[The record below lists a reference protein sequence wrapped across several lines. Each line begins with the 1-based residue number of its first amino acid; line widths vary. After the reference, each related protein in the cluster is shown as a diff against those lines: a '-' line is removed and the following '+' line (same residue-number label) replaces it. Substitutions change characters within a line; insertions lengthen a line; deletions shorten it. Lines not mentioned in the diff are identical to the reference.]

1 MDKENPN
8 EKCCKKCGVEVAE
21 NKDGSRTILFDKQF
35 YVPLEKKDITI
46 NRLKPTMNRLNKVG
60 DVLVENR
67 HRLDNCSKD
76 FHTLLAAQKEIDL
89 NLMKIAATLAKL
101 DASYN
106 NQ

>member
-8 EKCCKKCGVEVAE
+8 ECCKKCGVEVAE
-21 NKDGSRTILFDKQF
+21 NKDGSRTILLDKQF
-35 YVPLEKKDITI
+35 YVPLAKKDITI
-46 NRLKPTMNRLNKVG
+46 NRLKPTMKRLDKVG

-89 NLMKIAATLAKL
+89 NLIKIAETLAKL
-101 DASYN
+101 DTSYN

>member
-8 EKCCKKCGVEVAE
+8 ECCKKCGVEVVE
-21 NKDGSRTILFDKQF
+21 NKDGSITILLDKQF
-35 YVPLEKKDITI
+35 YVPLEKKDVTI
-46 NRLKPTMNRLNKVG
+46 NRLKPTMNKLNKVG
-60 DVLVENR
+60 DILVENR

-89 NLMKIAATLAKL
+89 NLIKIAATLAWL
-101 DASYN
+101 EDSYN